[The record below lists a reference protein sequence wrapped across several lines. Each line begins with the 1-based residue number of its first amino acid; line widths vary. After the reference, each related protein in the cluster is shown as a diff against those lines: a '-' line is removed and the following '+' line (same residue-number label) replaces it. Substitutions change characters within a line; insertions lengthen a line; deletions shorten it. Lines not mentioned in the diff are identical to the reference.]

1 MRLHHHDPKPGTQPR
16 PHRWRRIGITIL
28 VATLAIEVLLRWPLG
43 LGDPPLYQP
52 DETIEYVLV
61 PGQYR
66 RFGHRV
72 IVNSAHM
79 RSEEAVLHPRPE
91 PAHRLLVLGDSV
103 VNGGSHVDQ
112 ADLATELL
120 PGLWH
125 ESGHAVPLVVCNAS
139 AGSWGPANMLAY
151 VQRFGAFECS
161 EAVIVLN
168 SADLQDM
175 PTFAPLGP
183 EQPTRRPLCAMHDL
197 VENYGRRLLPH
208 DAPPPER
215 TGALTSPA
223 DDLGTLIDELT
234 ARGVRTSVLYS
245 IDRNELTKGL
255 HGNAA
260 VLRDVVES
268 HGARWCTNEAQFRAT
283 ADAGESPF
291 RDDIHPSVP
300 GQRALARAI
309 LDCLGPRGGMTPTGA
324 SIDR

>member
-1 MRLHHHDPKPGTQPR
+1 MRLQHHDPKPGTQPR
-16 PHRWRRIGITIL
+16 PHRWRRVGITIL
-28 VATLAIEVLLRWPLG
+28 VATLAIELLLRWPFG

-72 IVNSAHM
+72 MVNSAHM

-120 PGLWH
+120 PELWH
-125 ESGHAVPLVVCNAS
+125 ESGGDVPLVVCNAS

-151 VQRFGAFECS
+151 VQRFGSFQCS

-168 SADLQDM
+168 SADLHDL

-183 EQPTRRPLCAMHDL
+183 EQPTRRPLCAIHDL
-197 VENYGRRLLPH
+197 IENYGLRLLPR
-208 DAPPPER
+208 DAQPPER
-215 TGALTSPA
+215 AKSSTSPA
-223 DDLGTLIDELT
+223 EDLGTLIEQLT
-234 ARGVRTSVLYS
+234 VSGIRTSVLYS
-245 IDRNELTKGL
+245 IDRSELANGL
-255 HGNAA
+255 RGDAA
-260 VLRDVVES
+260 LLRDIVES
-268 HGARWCTNEAQFRAT
+268 HGGRWCTTEAQFQAT
-283 ADAGESPF
+283 ADAGEHPF
-291 RDDIHPSVP
+291 RDDIHPSVA

-309 LDCLGPRGGMTPTGA
+309 LDCLGPSGGMTPTGA

>member
-1 MRLHHHDPKPGTQPR
+1 MRLQHHDQKPGTQPR
-16 PHRWRRIGITIL
+16 PHRWRRVGITIL
-28 VATLAIEVLLRWPLG
+28 VATLAIELLLRWPFG

-72 IVNSAHM
+72 MVNSAHM

-120 PGLWH
+120 PELWH
-125 ESGHAVPLVVCNAS
+125 ESGGDVPLVVCNAS

-151 VQRFGAFECS
+151 VQRFGSFQCS

-168 SADLQDM
+168 SADLHDL

-183 EQPTRRPLCAMHDL
+183 EQPTRRPLCAIHDL
-197 VENYGRRLLPH
+197 IENYGLRLLPR
-208 DAPPPER
+208 DAQPPER
-215 TGALTSPA
+215 AKSSTSPA
-223 DDLGTLIDELT
+223 EDLGTLIEELT

-245 IDRNELTKGL
+245 IDRSELANGL

-268 HGARWCTNEAQFRAT
+268 HGARWCTTEGQFRAT

-309 LDCLGPRGGMTPTGA
+309 VDCLGPSGGMTPAGA

>member
-1 MRLHHHDPKPGTQPR
+1 M
-16 PHRWRRIGITIL
+16 L
-28 VATLAIEVLLRWPLG
+28 VSTLAIELLLRWPFG

-61 PGQYR
+61 PGQYH

-72 IVNSAHM
+72 MVNSAHM
-79 RSEEAVLHPRPE
+79 RSDEAVLHPRPE

-103 VNGGSHVDQ
+103 VNGGSHMDQ
-112 ADLATELL
+112 SDLATELL
-120 PGLWH
+120 PGLWR
-125 ESGHAVPLVVCNAS
+125 EAGHDVPLVVCNAS

-151 VQRFGAFECS
+151 VQRFGAFQCS

-168 SADLQDM
+168 SADLQDR

-183 EQPTRRPLCAMHDL
+183 EQPTRQPLCAIHDL
-197 VENYGRRLLPH
+197 VENYGLRLLPR
-208 DAPPPER
+208 DAPPPESAKSS
-215 TGALTSPA
+215 TFPA
-223 DDLGTLIDELT
+223 NDLGTLIEELT

-245 IDRNELTKGL
+245 IDRSELANGL

-268 HGARWCTNEAQFRAT
+268 HGARWCTTEGQFRAT

-309 LDCLGPRGGMTPTGA
+309 VDCLGPSGGMTPAGA